1 MTDGP
6 QTPDPGPRTQDLG
19 PRTSRIFSAVAWLAA
34 TALIILVFRA
44 AGWTRMVDIGSRI
57 HSAWLVMAV
66 CGNLAIQPFAAIQ
79 WRLLLPKDQRIR
91 LRKMLSI
98 TALSSLAMN
107 TAPALV
113 GHASA
118 VLMLARQPGM
128 CHGTALSVMALDQ
141 LTEAIAKVGVVL
153 LAILILPV
161 PDWMQH
167 SAIVLGAAVL
177 VFLLAMIVAARH
189 HDTLARRASGSKPRS
204 VIAFVARWSNRLE
217 TLRNPRRFL
226 AALMA
231 CFGMKLVEGLAIIA
245 TQNALGIELP
255 ASSAIL
261 ILAAAGFGTMLPLAP
276 GNLGT
281 YEAAVFLAYRWLGV
295 SAGDAV
301 ALAVVQHLAYLAAST
316 GAGYTVLSLRQI
328 RAWRDLRADRSN

>member
-1 MTDGP
+1 MTDAP
-6 QTPDPGPRTQDLG
+6 ERRTQDPGPSTRLR
-19 PRTSRIFSAVAWLAA
+19 PLHVLAWLGA
-34 TALIILVFRA
+34 TLLIVLVFRA
-44 AGWTRMVDIGSRI
+44 AGWTRVAGIGSRI
-57 HSAWLVMAV
+57 DSAWLVMAL

-107 TAPALV
+107 TAPAVV

-118 VLMLARQPGM
+118 VLLLARQPGI
-128 CHGTALSVMALDQ
+128 CHGTALSVLALDQ
-141 LTEAIAKVGVVL
+141 LTEAIAKVTVVL
-153 LAILILPV
+153 LAIVILPT
-161 PDWMQH
+161 PDWIQQ
-167 SAIVLGAAVL
+167 SAIALGVGVVAFL
-177 VFLLAMIVAARH
+177 VAMIAAAHH
-189 HDTLARRASGSKPRS
+189 HDVLARRASSATPRS
-204 VIAFVARWSNRLE
+204 AIAFVARWTNRLE
-217 TLRNPRRFL
+217 TLRTPRRFT

-231 CFGMKLVEGLAIIA
+231 CFAMKLVEGLAIIA
-245 TQNALGIELP
+245 TQHALGVDLP
-255 ASSAIL
+255 ASSAVL
-261 ILAAAGFGTMLPLAP
+261 ILAAAGFGTMVPLAP

-316 GAGYTVLSLRQI
+316 GAGYAVLSMRQI
-328 RAWRDLRADRSN
+328 RALKEWRVGSGER

>member
-1 MTDGP
+1 MG
-6 QTPDPGPRTQDLG
+6 
-19 PRTSRIFSAVAWLAA
+19 
-34 TALIILVFRA
+34 
-44 AGWTRMVDIGSRI
+44 DIGSRI
-57 HSAWLVMAV
+57 DSAWLVMAV

-98 TALSSLAMN
+98 TAVSSLAMN

-128 CHGTALSVMALDQ
+128 CHGTALSVLALDQ
-141 LTEAIAKVGVVL
+141 LTESIAKVAVVL
-153 LAILILPV
+153 VAILILPV
-161 PDWMQH
+161 PDWMQQG
-167 SAIVLGAAVL
+167 AIVLGAAVL
-177 VFLLAMIVAARH
+177 VFLAAMIVAARW
-189 HDTLARRASGSKPRS
+189 SK
-204 VIAFVARWSNRLE
+204 RLE
-217 TLRNPRRFL
+217 SLRDPRRFL
-226 AALMA
+226 LALMA

-245 TQNALGIELP
+245 TQHALGIDLP

-316 GAGYTVLSLRQI
+316 GAGYTVLSVRQI
-328 RAWRDLRADRSN
+328 RAWKGLRADRSS